1 MYALAQRPD
10 IQARLRDELRA
21 FPLPTAPVGN
31 APLDSEALAALDK
44 LPLLDAVVRETLR
57 LYAPVPAT
65 IRTATVD
72 SVLPLATPY
81 VDRHG
86 VSHAEIRVGKDEPII
101 VPILLLNRS
110 KELWGPDAHEWKCV
124 ARAAPPRVRC
134 VLIALRVSQSGP
146 PFRRG
151 ARGPARRAGYMGPHA
166 VLHLRPALVHRL
178 PLRADRV
185 RPLFIGLLGRS

>member
-31 APLDSEALAALDK
+31 SPLDPETLAALDK

-57 LYAPVPAT
+57 LYAPLPAT

-86 VSHAEIRVGKDEPII
+86 VSHAELRVCKSDPII
-101 VPILLLNRS
+101 IPILLLNRS

-124 ARAAPPRVRC
+124 TRASPPRVRC
-134 VLIALRVSQSGP
+134 VLNASRVSQPGS
-146 PFRRG
+146 PFR
-151 ARGPARRAGYMGPHA
+151 
-166 VLHLRPALVHRL
+166 
-178 PLRADRV
+178 
-185 RPLFIGLLGRS
+185 

>member
-31 APLDSEALAALDK
+31 SPLNPEALAALDK
-44 LPLLDAVVRETLR
+44 LPLLDAVVRESLR
-57 LYAPVPAT
+57 LYAPLPTT

-81 VDRHG
+81 LDRHG
-86 VSHAEIRVGKDEPII
+86 VSHAELRVSKNDPII
-101 VPILLLNRS
+101 IPILLLNRS

-124 ARAAPPRVRC
+124 MRAAPPPLC
-134 VLIALRVSQSGP
+134 
-146 PFRRG
+146 
-151 ARGPARRAGYMGPHA
+151 A
-166 VLHLRPALVHRL
+166 VC
-178 PLRADRV
+178 
-185 RPLFIGLLGRS
+185 